1 MAAMIRMTSPR
12 TTTVYPQI
20 VTAYQQS
27 VDVPLEMSQ
36 RLGRRRRAV
45 ERHQLTGSV
54 AALYVDDDGA
64 LKRQICRPADKTP
77 EKKREA
83 ANQYKSYGKLFTE

>member
-1 MAAMIRMTSPR
+1 M
-12 TTTVYPQI
+12 
-20 VTAYQQS
+20 TAYRQS

-64 LKRQICRPADKTP
+64 LKRQICRPADKKP
-77 EKKREA
+77 EKKEKQPINTNHT
-83 ANQYKSYGKLFTE
+83 ANYSRNNIQGLACTK